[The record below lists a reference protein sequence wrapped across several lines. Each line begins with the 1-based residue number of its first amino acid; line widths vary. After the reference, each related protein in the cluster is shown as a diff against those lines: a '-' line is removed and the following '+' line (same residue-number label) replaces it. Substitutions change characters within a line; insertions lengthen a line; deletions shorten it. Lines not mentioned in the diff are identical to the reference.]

1 MSDPKPLPLP
11 RDQLISN
18 IEIMEMTGF
27 NLNRVNLL
35 KSQPLFPKILC
46 FQPCR
51 TALYKK
57 IAVLEWLDRFPQ
69 KTQKSRRK
77 QVFKEPRKNK
87 SVDTRTRTH
96 HTVFDNQLCVN
107 FIIGKGKTKFPGTGK
122 TTTVHLN
129 ELNLYG

>member
-1 MSDPKPLPLP
+1 MSAPKPLPLP
-11 RDQLISN
+11 RDELISN

-35 KSQPLFPKILC
+35 KYKPLFPKILC
-46 FQPCR
+46 FLSGR

-57 IAVLEWLDRFPQ
+57 TAVLEWFERFPQ
-69 KTQKSRRK
+69 KTQKSRRP

-87 SVDTRTRTH
+87 SVDTRTL

-107 FIIGKGKTKFPGTGK
+107 FIIGKNKRKFPGTGK
-122 TTTVHLN
+122 TTTVHLD
-129 ELNLYG
+129 EAIYG